1 VIKKENN
8 FWKTSKL
15 RLSIFKV
22 ILIILFTTSTSYAEL
37 VKPNNGIEPFQVV
50 KIQLRSLKQNDKP
63 KKDNGIEQTWEFAHP
78 NNQKNTGPLEQFKVM
93 IKGKSYG
100 VLLNHLDHKVVEIN
114 SSDLTALFEVTVLD
128 KDKVYYKFNWT
139 VEKYT
144 AEGPLKDCWLT
155 TMVSAPMP
163 LGSSI

>member
-1 VIKKENN
+1 MKKGNN

-15 RLSIFKV
+15 LLLIYKV
-22 ILIILFTTSTSYAEL
+22 ILIILISSSTSYAEL
-37 VKPNNGIEPFQVV
+37 VKPNNGIEPFLVV
-50 KIQLRSLKQNDKP
+50 QIQLRGLKQNDNP

-78 NNQKNTGPLEQFKVM
+78 NNQKNTGPLERFKTM

-100 VLLNHLDHKVVEIN
+100 MLLNHLDHKVVEIKTT
-114 SSDLTALFEVTVLD
+114 DLTALFEVTVLD
-128 KDKVYYKFNWT
+128 KNKAYYKFNWT

-144 AEGPLKDCWLT
+144 AEGPLKGCWLT
-155 TMVSAPMP
+155 TMVTAPTP

>member
-1 VIKKENN
+1 M
-8 FWKTSKL
+8 TSKL
-15 RLSIFKV
+15 QHLIYKV
-22 ILIILFTTSTSYAEL
+22 ILITLFTSSVSYAEL

-78 NNQKNTGPLEQFKVM
+78 NNQKNTGPLDRFKTM

-100 VLLNHLDHKVVEIN
+100 VLLGHLDHKVVEIKSN
-114 SSDLTALFEVTVLD
+114 DLTALFEVTVLD
-128 KDKVYYKFNWT
+128 KDKAYYKFNWT
-139 VEKYT
+139 VEKYIL
-144 AEGPLKDCWLT
+144 EGPLKGCWLT
-155 TMVSAPMP
+155 TKVSAPMP

>member
-1 VIKKENN
+1 MIKKENS

-15 RLSIFKV
+15 RLLTYKI
-22 ILIILFTTSTSYAEL
+22 ILVILFTTSTSYAEL

-50 KIQLRSLKQNDKP
+50 KIQLRGLKQNDNP

-78 NNQKNTGPLEQFKVM
+78 NNQKNTGPLERFKVM

-114 SSDLTALFEVTVLD
+114 SSNLRALFEVTVLD
-128 KDKVYYKFNWT
+128 KNKTYYKFNWT

-144 AEGPLKDCWLT
+144 VEGPLKGCWLT
-155 TMVSAPMP
+155 TMVSAPKP

>member
-1 VIKKENN
+1 M
-8 FWKTSKL
+8 SKIQHL
-15 RLSIFKV
+15 IYRV
-22 ILIILFTTSTSYAEL
+22 ILITLLTSSISHAEL
-37 VKPNNGIEPFQVV
+37 VKPNNGIEPFLVV
-50 KIQLRSLKQNDKP
+50 QIQLRSLKQNDNP

-78 NNQKNTGPLEQFKVM
+78 NNQKNTGPLDRFKTM

-100 VLLNHLDHKVVEIN
+100 VLLNHLDHKVVEIK
-114 SSDLTALFEVTVLD
+114 STDLTVLFEVTVLD
-128 KDKVYYKFNWT
+128 KDKAYYKFNWT

-155 TMVSAPMP
+155 TIVSAPMP

>member
-1 VIKKENN
+1 MYL
-8 FWKTSKL
+8 SKVL
-15 RLSIFKV
+15 KSKIYF
-22 ILIILFTTSTSYAEL
+22 LIISFLITLNANAEL
-37 VKPNNGIEPFQVV
+37 VKPNNGIEPYQVV
-50 KIQLRSLKQNDKP
+50 KIQLRSLKKNDDP

-78 NNQKNTGPLEQFKVM
+78 NNQKNTGPLDRFKTM

-100 VLLNHLDHKVVEIN
+100 MLLNHLDHKVVEVKSTN
-114 SSDLTALFEVTVLD
+114 LSAFFEVTVLD

-144 AEGPLKDCWLT
+144 SDGPLKGCWLT

>member
-1 VIKKENN
+1 MIKKENN

-15 RLSIFKV
+15 QHLIYKV
-22 ILIILFTTSTSYAEL
+22 ILITLFTSSISYAEL
-37 VKPNNGIEPFQVV
+37 VKPNNGIEPFLVV
-50 KIQLRSLKQNDKP
+50 QIQLRSLKQNDNP

-78 NNQKNTGPLEQFKVM
+78 NNQKNTGPFDRFKTM

-100 VLLNHLDHKVVEIN
+100 MLLNHLDHKVVEVK
-114 SSDLTALFEVTVLD
+114 STDSTALFEVTVLD
-128 KDKVYYKFNWT
+128 KNKTYYKFNWT

-144 AEGPLKDCWLT
+144 AEGPLNGCWLT
-155 TMVSAPMP
+155 TMVSAPTS